1 MPNRVAPARAAHNGP
16 VPGGPRRVD
25 NGSAM
30 PVNRRFVLAAKP
42 SGLPKTS
49 DFRIVEAALPELKD
63 GEVLFRTEYLS
74 VDPYMRSRIA
84 GVKTYADPV
93 LVGEP
98 MVGSAVGRVVASR
111 NSRFAEGDW
120 AAGFWGWQ
128 EYAVSDGR
136 SVNRVDPLLAPPSAS
151 LGILG
156 APGMTAYFGLL
167 ELCNPKPGETV
178 LISGAAGAVGS
189 AAGQIARIQGCHVVG
204 IAGTDDKIRYITG
217 ELGFDGGFNY
227 KTSPDFGRSLRDL
240 CPQGIDCHF
249 DNVGGAISDAAFLQM
264 NTFGRVAVCGQIS
277 QYNLD
282 SPPPGPRLLGQILIR
297 QLRVEGF
304 IITRFA
310 NRFSEGVR
318 QMAQWLREGKLRY
331 CEEIVEGFEN
341 TPQAFID
348 MLQGANTGKM
358 LVKCV

>member
-1 MPNRVAPARAAHNGP
+1 
-16 VPGGPRRVD
+16 
-25 NGSAM
+25 
-30 PVNRRFVLAAKP
+30 
-42 SGLPKTS
+42 
-49 DFRIVEAALPELKD
+49 
-63 GEVLFRTEYLS
+63 
-74 VDPYMRSRIA
+74 
-84 GVKTYADPV
+84 
-93 LVGEP
+93 
-98 MVGSAVGRVVASR
+98 
-111 NSRFAEGDW
+111 
-120 AAGFWGWQ
+120 
-128 EYAVSDGR
+128 
-136 SVNRVDPLLAPPSAS
+136 
-151 LGILG
+151 
-156 APGMTAYFGLL
+156 
-167 ELCNPKPGETV
+167 
-178 LISGAAGAVGS
+178 
-189 AAGQIARIQGCHVVG
+189 
-204 IAGTDDKIRYITG
+204 
-217 ELGFDGGFNY
+217 
-227 KTSPDFGRSLRDL
+227 
-240 CPQGIDCHF
+240 
-249 DNVGGAISDAAFLQM
+249 VGGAISDAAFLQM